1 MSVHMTLEQA
11 LAWLPDD
18 ADGIAVVIYAAGIR
32 GDHSCRTCP
41 LAQLLSLMTGEA
53 VAVDKV
59 VAYVPSASWRSVRTL
74 PSAARGFVANFD
86 GIWSPLNCA
95 YPELEAA

>member
-1 MSVHMTLEQA
+1 MTLEQA

-41 LAQLLSLMTGEA
+41 LAQLLSLLTGRL
-53 VAVDKV
+53 VAVDLHH
-59 VAYVPSASWRSVRTL
+59 AYDRHHAYMLPESKRRL
-74 PSAARGFVANFD
+74 PSAARCFVANFD
-86 GIWSPLNCA
+86 GIWAPQDCG
-95 YPELEAA
+95 YPELETA